1 MKRPRVGQRVRL
13 NDYGLEQI
21 FGSAR
26 GLSDVKDKVMKITW
40 VDCIPAAG
48 TDIWPVEVDDE
59 NINKFLIDNL
69 CFDDADPGDGYAI
82 VLEGWVR

>member
-21 FGSAR
+21 FGSKF
-26 GLSDVKDKVMKITW
+26 GLSVVKEKLMRITW
-40 VDCIPAAG
+40 VACIPAAG

-59 NINKFLIDNL
+59 QVNQFLIDNL
-69 CFDDADPGDGYAI
+69 CFDDAEPGDGYAI
-82 VLEGWVR
+82 VL